1 MTGGLDYNTL
11 LKVYMDHTSVVN
23 TLWSILQ
30 VVSVALL
37 GFVYQQE
44 HLRRNWLALSALS
57 AAFIVF
63 SFGNQAAMT
72 RSQQV
77 LVAVVDQ
84 MHDNQLLSKVPVNS
98 GVIPV
103 LQAHEA
109 RPVKKM
115 HYDHFFLSAGVVLL
129 VWLPFVTGRLKDRR
143 AVKKKA
149 GAP

>member
-1 MTGGLDYNTL
+1 MAGEFDYKTL
-11 LKVYMDHTSVVN
+11 LQVYMNHTGVVN

-44 HLRRNWLALSALS
+44 HLRRNWLALLALS

-84 MHDNQLLSKVPVNS
+84 MHDKQLLTKVPVNS
-98 GVIPV
+98 GLIPV

-109 RPVKKM
+109 RPVEKM
-115 HYDHFFLSAGVVLL
+115 HLDHIFLSGGVVLL
-129 VWLPFVTGRLKDRR
+129 VWLPFVIGRLNDRR